1 MNKPPFSRKK
11 ADRVATVS
19 NQIEG
24 YEPVQDK
31 TILKKIKKLKMSD
44 KV

>member
-24 YEPVQDK
+24 YEPVVDK
-31 TILKKIKKLKMSD
+31 EILKRVKAYISKD
-44 KV
+44 K